1 MAKYLIIVE
10 SPSKAKTIRKYLGSN
25 YSVKATVGHLI
36 DLPKSTMGV
45 ELENCSFTPKYIT
58 VHGKAKILKEI
69 RDAAKKSTKVLLA
82 TDPDR
87 EGEAIAW
94 HLSNALNLEQGSP
107 CRIEFHEITEKT
119 IKEAVRQPRAINQ
132 DLVDAQQARRILDR
146 IVGYSLSP
154 ILWAK
159 IQKGL
164 SAGRVQ
170 TVALKIILDRE
181 DEINAFVEEEY
192 WEIDGRFL
200 TAGKDPFQAS
210 LIRCQGK
217 KPVIWDLAAAEELM
231 GKISPEIPQITKVT
245 RKNKHGNPKAPLI
258 TSTLQQRAAS
268 VLNFSSVKT
277 MSVAQRLYEGMDL
290 GKELGGLTGLITYM
304 RTDSTRIAPEAR
316 EEARSF
322 IKERYGKEYVPEKL
336 RYYRMGKKA
345 QDAHEAIRPTS
356 VRRTPEVIAPYLD
369 RDQLKLYRLIWEHFL
384 ASEMTAAIYD
394 QITAEIQM
402 GDYLFRAAG
411 SKLIFKGHL
420 ILGAD
425 REEGDTFLPELR
437 EGDQLTLQ
445 ELLPS
450 QHFTQPKSRFTESSL
465 IKELERLNIGRPSTY
480 ANIMETIVKR
490 GYVLRD
496 KKTLFP
502 TELGRVVIDMLY
514 PYFSNLINVKFTSRM
529 EDDLDLVAEG
539 KRKWR
544 DVLCEF
550 YKPFKDLLE
559 KAKVGLDKIPPIYG
573 PAEETDEIC
582 EKCGR
587 NMVVKTGRYGKF
599 LACPGFPECRN
610 IKNYVE
616 KTGVSC
622 PKCGGDLILRR
633 SKSKRVF
640 YGCSNYP
647 DCEVSYWNL
656 PTGEACPDCG
666 EMLLDKGKIIA
677 CSACRYA
684 KKKQSEDGES

>member
-25 YSVKATVGHLI
+25 YMVKASVGHII

-45 ELENCSFTPKYIT
+45 ELADCSFTPKYIT
-58 VHGKAKILKEI
+58 VQGKAKILKEI
-69 RDAAKKSTKVLLA
+69 RDAAKNSSKVFLA

-94 HLSNALNLEQGSP
+94 HLSNALKLEEGSP

-154 ILWAK
+154 LLWKK
-159 IQKGL
+159 IHKNL

-170 TVALKIILDRE
+170 SVTLKIILDRE
-181 DEINAFVEEEY
+181 DEINAFIEEEY
-192 WEIDGRFL
+192 WEIDGRFQ
-200 TAGKDPFQAS
+200 TAGKDSFQAS
-210 LIRCQGK
+210 LVRCQGK
-217 KPVIWDLAAAEELM
+217 KPVIKDLPAAQELI
-231 GKISPEIPQITKVT
+231 GKISSEVPRITKVI

-268 VLNFSSVKT
+268 VLNYSSGKT
-277 MSVAQRLYEGMDL
+277 MSVAQRLYEGVDL

-316 EEARSF
+316 EEARAL
-322 IKERYGKEYVPEKL
+322 ILERYGKEYVPEKL

-356 VRRTPEVIAPYLD
+356 ARRTPEVVAPYLD
-369 RDQLKLYRLIWEHFL
+369 KDQLKLYRLIWEHFM
-384 ASEMTAAIYD
+384 ASEMAPAVYD

-402 GDYLFRAAG
+402 GEYLFRAAG
-411 SKLIFKGHL
+411 SKLVFKGRL
-420 ILGAD
+420 IVGAD
-425 REEGDTFLPELR
+425 REEGDTYLPELR
-437 EGDQLTLQ
+437 EGEGLLLE

-450 QHFTQPKSRFTESSL
+450 QHFTQPKSRFTEASL

-480 ANIMETIVKR
+480 ASIMETIVKR
-490 GYVLRD
+490 GYVLRE

-502 TELGRVVIDMLY
+502 TELGRIVIEMLY
-514 PYFSNLINVKFTSRM
+514 PYFSELINVKFTSKM

-539 KRKWR
+539 KRKWK

-550 YKPFKDLLE
+550 HNPFKELLE
-559 KAKVGLDKIPPIYG
+559 TAITEVEKLPSPVQDVV
-573 PAEETDEIC
+573 TDEIC

-610 IKNYVE
+610 IRNIVE
-616 KTGVSC
+616 KTGVPC
-622 PKCGGDLILRR
+622 PKCGGDLIIKKSRSRR
-633 SKSKRVF
+633 TF

-656 PTGEACPDCG
+656 PTGEACPECG

-677 CSACRYA
+677 CSACKYTRR
-684 KKKQSEDGES
+684 KQAEDGEN